1 MALSISSFTEWLE
14 NDCQWHWDMNIDE
27 NGILTV
33 TVVFDSS
40 FPALPA
46 GYTWLADAR
55 LIAPSFRKKKV
66 ERGIDSGRVHKG
78 GYFASQ
84 TPRWYPLPDG
94 GWKVLSIKK
103 ELEPYYGTLKEGA
116 GKSVSWTPYSTEKF
130 SSIIDKYT
138 NDYGRYVIFAYNF
151 LESGFNPSY
160 PQAER
165 NKLSERGK
173 IRKQSLDI
181 YLSVGISFIVRDN
194 TGSTGRDTCVA
205 RLFGIPKHFVSKD
218 LL

>member
-46 GYTWLADAR
+46 GYTWLADTR

-66 ERGIDSGRVHKG
+66 VRGIDSGRVHKG

-94 GWKVLSIKK
+94 GWKVLQIKK
-103 ELEPYYGTLKEGA
+103 GPEYYGTLKEGA
-116 GKSVSWTPYSTEKF
+116 GNSVSWTYSNEKF

-138 NDYGRYVIFAYNF
+138 NDYGRHVIFAYNF
-151 LESGFNPSY
+151 LESGFDPSY

-194 TGSTGRDTCVA
+194 TGITGTDTCVA

>member
-1 MALSISSFTEWLE
+1 MTMSISSFTEWLE
-14 NDCQWHWDMNIDE
+14 NDCQWHWNMNIDE

-55 LIAPSFRKKKV
+55 LIAPSFRKSKVVRRINKKYA
-66 ERGIDSGRVHKG
+66 DKG
-78 GYFASQ
+78 GYFAFQ

-94 GWKVLSIKK
+94 GWKILSIKGEADPK
-103 ELEPYYGTLKEGA
+103 YGTLKEGA
-116 GKSVSWTPYSTEKF
+116 GKSVSWKPYLSEKF
-130 SSIIDKYT
+130 SSVIDKYT
-138 NDYGRYVIFAYNF
+138 DDYGRYVIFAYNF
-151 LESGFNPSY
+151 LESGFDPSY

-165 NKLSERGK
+165 DKLSDRGN

-194 TGSTGRDTCVA
+194 AGTDTCVT

>member
-1 MALSISSFTEWLE
+1 MALSISSFTEWLK

-66 ERGIDSGRVHKG
+66 VRRINKKYADKG
-78 GYFASQ
+78 GYFAFQ

-94 GWKVLSIKK
+94 GWKILSVKGEADPK
-103 ELEPYYGTLKEGA
+103 YGTLKEGA
-116 GKSVSWTPYSTEKF
+116 GKSVNWKPYLSEKF

-138 NDYGRYVIFAYNF
+138 DDYGRYVIFAYNF
-151 LESGFNPSY
+151 LESGFDPSY

-165 NKLSERGK
+165 DKLSERGN

-194 TGSTGRDTCVA
+194 TGTDTCVA

>member
-1 MALSISSFTEWLE
+1 MALSISSFTEWLDK
-14 NDCQWHWDMNIDE
+14 DCQWNWAMNIGE

-40 FPALPA
+40 FPTLPA

-55 LIAPSFRKKKV
+55 LIAPSFRNNKV
-66 ERGIDSGRVHKG
+66 MRGINSGRVHEG
-78 GYFASQ
+78 GYFAYQ
-84 TPRWYPLPDG
+84 TPRWYPLPDS
-94 GWKVLSIKK
+94 GWKVLQIKK
-103 ELEPYYGTLKEGA
+103 GPEYYGTLKEGA
-116 GKSVSWTPYSTEKF
+116 GNSVSWTYSNEKF

-194 TGSTGRDTCVA
+194 AGTDTCVA

>member
-1 MALSISSFTEWLE
+1 MALSISSFTEWLK

-40 FPALPA
+40 FPTLPA

-55 LIAPSFRKKKV
+55 LIAPSFKKRKVVRRINKKYA
-66 ERGIDSGRVHKG
+66 DKG
-78 GYFASQ
+78 GYFAFQ

-94 GWKVLSIKK
+94 GWKILSIKGEADPK
-103 ELEPYYGTLKEGA
+103 YGTLKEGA
-116 GKSVSWTPYSTEKF
+116 GKSVSWKPYLSEKF

-138 NDYGRYVIFAYNF
+138 DDYGRYVIFAYNF
-151 LESGFNPSY
+151 LESGFDPSY

-165 NKLSERGK
+165 DKLSERGN

-194 TGSTGRDTCVA
+194 TGTDTCVA
-205 RLFGIPKHFVSKD
+205 RLFGIPKRFVSKD

>member
-1 MALSISSFTEWLE
+1 MAVSINSFAEWLE
-14 NDCQWHWDMNIDE
+14 NDCRWHWDMNIDE

-46 GYTWLADAR
+46 GYTWLADTR
-55 LIAPSFRKKKV
+55 LIAPSFRKKKAV
-66 ERGIDSGRVHKG
+66 RGINKKYADKG
-78 GYFASQ
+78 GYFAFQ

-94 GWKVLSIKK
+94 GWKILSIKGEADPK
-103 ELEPYYGTLKEGA
+103 YGTLKEGA
-116 GKSVSWTPYSTEKF
+116 GKSVSWKPYLSEKF

-138 NDYGRYVIFAYNF
+138 DDYGRYVIFAYNF
-151 LESGFNPSY
+151 LESGFDPSY

-165 NKLSERGK
+165 DKLSERGN

-194 TGSTGRDTCVA
+194 AGTDTCVA

>member
-1 MALSISSFTEWLE
+1 MAVSINSFAEWLE

-33 TVVFDSS
+33 TIVFDSS

-66 ERGIDSGRVHKG
+66 VRRINKKYTDKG
-78 GYFASQ
+78 GYFAFQ

-94 GWKVLSIKK
+94 GWKILSIKGEADPK
-103 ELEPYYGTLKEGA
+103 YGTLKEGA
-116 GKSVSWTPYSTEKF
+116 GKSVNWKPYLSEKF

-138 NDYGRYVIFAYNF
+138 DDYGRYVIFAYNF
-151 LESGFNPSY
+151 LESGFDPSY
-160 PQAER
+160 PQTER
-165 NKLSERGK
+165 DKLSERGN

-194 TGSTGRDTCVA
+194 TGTDTCVA

>member
-14 NDCQWHWDMNIDE
+14 NDCQWHQDMNIDE

-40 FPALPA
+40 FPTLPA

-55 LIAPSFRKKKV
+55 LIAPSFRNN
-66 ERGIDSGRVHKG
+66 
-78 GYFASQ
+78 
-84 TPRWYPLPDG
+84 
-94 GWKVLSIKK
+94 
-103 ELEPYYGTLKEGA
+103 
-116 GKSVSWTPYSTEKF
+116 
-130 SSIIDKYT
+130 IDKYT

-151 LESGFNPSY
+151 LESGFNPLY

-194 TGSTGRDTCVA
+194 TGNTGIDTCVA

>member
-1 MALSISSFTEWLE
+1 MTMSISSFTEWLE

-55 LIAPSFRKKKV
+55 LIAPSFRKSKVVRRINKKYA
-66 ERGIDSGRVHKG
+66 DKG
-78 GYFASQ
+78 GYFAFQ

-94 GWKVLSIKK
+94 GWKILSIKGEADPK
-103 ELEPYYGTLKEGA
+103 YGTLKEGA
-116 GKSVSWTPYSTEKF
+116 GKSVSWKPYLSEKF
-130 SSIIDKYT
+130 SSVIDKYT
-138 NDYGRYVIFAYNF
+138 DDYGRYVIFAYNF
-151 LESGFNPSY
+151 LESGFDPSY

-165 NKLSERGK
+165 DKLSERGN

-194 TGSTGRDTCVA
+194 AGTDTCVA

>member
-1 MALSISSFTEWLE
+1 MTMSISSFTEWLE
-14 NDCQWHWDMNIDE
+14 NDCQWHWNMNIDK

-46 GYTWLADAR
+46 DYTWLADAR
-55 LIAPSFRKKKV
+55 LIAPSFRKSKVVRRINKKYA
-66 ERGIDSGRVHKG
+66 DKG
-78 GYFASQ
+78 GYFAFQ

-94 GWKVLSIKK
+94 GWKILSIKGEAGPK
-103 ELEPYYGTLKEGA
+103 CGTLKEGA
-116 GKSVSWTPYSTEKF
+116 GKSVSWNPYPSEKF

-138 NDYGRYVIFAYNF
+138 DDYGRYVIFAYNF
-151 LESGFNPSY
+151 LESGFDPSY

-165 NKLSERGK
+165 DKLSERGN

-194 TGSTGRDTCVA
+194 TGTDTCVA

>member
-1 MALSISSFTEWLE
+1 MALSISSFTEWLK

-33 TVVFDSS
+33 TIVFDSS

-66 ERGIDSGRVHKG
+66 VRRINKKYADKG
-78 GYFASQ
+78 GYFAFQ

-94 GWKVLSIKK
+94 GWKILSIKGEADPK
-103 ELEPYYGTLKEGA
+103 YGTLKEGA
-116 GKSVSWTPYSTEKF
+116 GKSVNWKPYLSEKF

-138 NDYGRYVIFAYNF
+138 DDYGRYVIFAYNF
-151 LESGFNPSY
+151 LESGFDPSY

-165 NKLSERGK
+165 DKLSERGN

-194 TGSTGRDTCVA
+194 TGTDTCVA

>member
-40 FPALPA
+40 FPTLPA

-66 ERGIDSGRVHKG
+66 VRGIDSGRVHKG

-94 GWKVLSIKK
+94 GWKVLKIKK
-103 ELEPYYGTLKEGA
+103 GPEYYGTLKEGA
-116 GKSVSWTPYSTEKF
+116 GNSVSWTYSNEKF

-151 LESGFNPSY
+151 LESGFDPSCS
-160 PQAER
+160 QAER
-165 NKLSERGK
+165 DKLSERGK

-194 TGSTGRDTCVA
+194 TGNTGRDTCVA

>member
-46 GYTWLADAR
+46 GYTWLADTR
-55 LIAPSFRKKKV
+55 LIAPSFRKKKIV
-66 ERGIDSGRVHKG
+66 RGIDSGRVHKG

-84 TPRWYPLPDG
+84 TPRWYPLPDS
-94 GWKVLSIKK
+94 GWKVLQIKK
-103 ELEPYYGTLKEGA
+103 GPEYYGTLKEGA
-116 GKSVSWTPYSTEKF
+116 GNSVSWTYSNEKF

-138 NDYGRYVIFAYNF
+138 NDYGRHVIFAYNF
-151 LESGFNPSY
+151 LESGFDPSY

-194 TGSTGRDTCVA
+194 TGITGTDTCVA

>member
-40 FPALPA
+40 FPTLSA

-55 LIAPSFRKKKV
+55 LIAPSFRNNKV
-66 ERGIDSGRVHKG
+66 MRGINSGRVHEG
-78 GYFASQ
+78 GYFAYQ
-84 TPRWYPLPDG
+84 TPRWYPLPDS
-94 GWKVLSIKK
+94 GWKVLQIKK
-103 ELEPYYGTLKEGA
+103 GPEYYGTLKEGA
-116 GKSVSWTPYSTEKF
+116 GNSVSWTYSNEKF

-151 LESGFNPSY
+151 LESGFDPSY

-165 NKLSERGK
+165 DKLSERGN

-194 TGSTGRDTCVA
+194 AGTDTCVA

>member
-1 MALSISSFTEWLE
+1 MALSISSFTEWLK

-33 TVVFDSS
+33 TIVFDSS

-66 ERGIDSGRVHKG
+66 VRRINKKYADKG
-78 GYFASQ
+78 GYFAFQ

-94 GWKVLSIKK
+94 GWKILSIKGEADPK
-103 ELEPYYGTLKEGA
+103 YGTLKEGA
-116 GKSVSWTPYSTEKF
+116 GKSVNWKPYLSEKF

-138 NDYGRYVIFAYNF
+138 DDYGRYVIFAYNF
-151 LESGFNPSY
+151 LESGFDPSY

-165 NKLSERGK
+165 DKLSERGN

-194 TGSTGRDTCVA
+194 TGTDICVA

>member
-1 MALSISSFTEWLE
+1 MAVSINSFAEWLE
-14 NDCQWHWDMNIDE
+14 NDCRWHWDMNIDE

-40 FPALPA
+40 FPTLPA

-55 LIAPSFRKKKV
+55 LIAPSFRKKNV
-66 ERGIDSGRVHKG
+66 VRGINSGRVHEG

-94 GWKVLSIKK
+94 GWKVLKTKK
-103 ELEPYYGTLKEGA
+103 GPEYYGTLKEGA
-116 GKSVSWTPYSTEKF
+116 GNSVSWTYSTEKF

-151 LESGFNPSY
+151 LESGFDPSY
-160 PQAER
+160 SQAER
-165 NKLSERGK
+165 DKLSERGK

-194 TGSTGRDTCVA
+194 TGNTGRDTCVA

>member
-14 NDCQWHWDMNIDE
+14 NDCQWHWNMNIDK

-46 GYTWLADAR
+46 DYTWLADAR
-55 LIAPSFRKKKV
+55 LIAPSFRKSKVVRRINKKYA
-66 ERGIDSGRVHKG
+66 DKG
-78 GYFASQ
+78 GYFAFQ

-94 GWKVLSIKK
+94 GWKILSIKGEADPK
-103 ELEPYYGTLKEGA
+103 CGTLKEGA
-116 GKSVSWTPYSTEKF
+116 GKSVSWNPYPSEKF

-138 NDYGRYVIFAYNF
+138 DDYGRYVIFAYNF
-151 LESGFNPSY
+151 LESGFDPSY

-165 NKLSERGK
+165 DKLSERGN

-194 TGSTGRDTCVA
+194 AGTDTCVA

>member
-1 MALSISSFTEWLE
+1 MAVSINSFAEWLE

-33 TVVFDSS
+33 TIVFDSS

-66 ERGIDSGRVHKG
+66 VRRINKKYADKG
-78 GYFASQ
+78 GYFAFQ

-94 GWKVLSIKK
+94 GWKILSIKGEADPK
-103 ELEPYYGTLKEGA
+103 YGTLKEGA
-116 GKSVSWTPYSTEKF
+116 GKSVNWKPYLSEKF

-138 NDYGRYVIFAYNF
+138 DDYGRYVIFAYNF
-151 LESGFNPSY
+151 LESGFDPSY

-165 NKLSERGK
+165 DKLSERGN

-194 TGSTGRDTCVA
+194 TGTDTCVA

>member
-1 MALSISSFTEWLE
+1 MTMSISSFTEWLE
-14 NDCQWHWDMNIDE
+14 NDCQWHWNMNIDE

-55 LIAPSFRKKKV
+55 LIAPSFRKSKVVRRINKKYA
-66 ERGIDSGRVHKG
+66 DKG
-78 GYFASQ
+78 GYFAFQ

-94 GWKVLSIKK
+94 GWKILSIKGEADPK
-103 ELEPYYGTLKEGA
+103 YGTLKEGA
-116 GKSVSWTPYSTEKF
+116 GKSVSWKPYLSEKF
-130 SSIIDKYT
+130 SSVINKYT
-138 NDYGRYVIFAYNF
+138 DDYGRYVIFAYNF
-151 LESGFNPSY
+151 LESGFDPSY

-165 NKLSERGK
+165 DKLSERGN

-194 TGSTGRDTCVA
+194 TGTDTCVA

>member
-1 MALSISSFTEWLE
+1 MTMSISSFTEWLE
-14 NDCQWHWDMNIDE
+14 NDCQWHWNMNIDK

-46 GYTWLADAR
+46 DYTWLADAR
-55 LIAPSFRKKKV
+55 LIAPSFRKTKV
-66 ERGIDSGRVHKG
+66 VRGINGRHNDKG

-94 GWKVLSIKK
+94 GWKILSIKK
-103 ELEPYYGTLKEGA
+103 EAAPRYGTLKEGA
-116 GKSVSWTPYSTEKF
+116 GKSVSWNPYPSEKF

-138 NDYGRYVIFAYNF
+138 DDYGRRVIFAYNF
-151 LESGFNPSY
+151 LESGFDPSY

-165 NKLSERGK
+165 DKLSERGK

-181 YLSVGISFIVRDN
+181 YLSVGISFIVRSVN
-194 TGSTGRDTCVA
+194 RTDTCVA